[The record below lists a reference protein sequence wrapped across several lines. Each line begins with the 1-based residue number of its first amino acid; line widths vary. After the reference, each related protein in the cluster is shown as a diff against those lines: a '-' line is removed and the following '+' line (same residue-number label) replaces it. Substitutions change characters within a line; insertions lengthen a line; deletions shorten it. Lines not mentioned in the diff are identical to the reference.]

1 MVTITPKACE
11 TIKSIVAEE
20 KKDDP
25 IRIVFAGYSCSGPA
39 FMMAF
44 DKKKDDDIELKEDG
58 ITLIYDKTLEE
69 SLKGATIDSVDT
81 PQGPGVIV
89 KVKADSTASCGDTCA
104 GCH

>member
-1 MVTITPKACE
+1 MTITPKACE

-44 DKKKDDDIELKEDG
+44 DKKKDEDVEVKENG
-58 ITLIYDKTLEE
+58 ITLIYDRTLEE
-69 SLKGATIDSVDT
+69 SLREATIDSVDT
-81 PQGPGVIV
+81 PQGPGVVV
-89 KVKADSTASCGDTCA
+89 KVKSASSCSSACA

>member
-11 TIKSIVAEE
+11 TIKSIIAEE
-20 KKDDP
+20 KRDDP

-44 DKKKDDDIELKEDG
+44 DKKKDDDLELKEDG
-58 ITLIYDKTLEE
+58 ITLIYEKGLED
-69 SLKGATIDSVDT
+69 SLKEATIDSVDT
-81 PQGPGVIV
+81 PQGPGVV
-89 KVKADSTASCGDTCA
+89 VRLKSTGDSCAGACA

>member
-44 DKKKDDDIELKEDG
+44 DKKKDDDIVLKEDG

-81 PQGPGVIV
+81 PQGPGVVVRV
-89 KVKADSTASCGDTCA
+89 KSEASCGSACA

>member
-11 TIKSIVAEE
+11 TIKSIIAEE
-20 KKDDP
+20 KRDDP

-44 DKKKDDDIELKEDG
+44 DKKKDEDLELKEDG
-58 ITLIYDKTLEE
+58 ITLIYEKGLEE
-69 SLKGATIDSVDT
+69 SLREATIDSVDT
-81 PQGPGVIV
+81 PQGPGVV
-89 KVKADSTASCGDTCA
+89 VRVKAAAGSCAGACA

>member
-11 TIKSIVAEE
+11 TIKSIIAEE
-20 KKDDP
+20 KRDDP

-44 DKKKDDDIELKEDG
+44 DKKKEDDLELKEDG
-58 ITLIYDKTLEE
+58 ITLIYEKGLEE
-69 SLKGATIDSVDT
+69 SLKEATIDSVDT
-81 PQGPGVIV
+81 PQGPGVV
-89 KVKADSTASCGDTCA
+89 VRLKAADSCAGSCA

>member
-11 TIKSIVAEE
+11 TIKAIVAEE
-20 KKDDP
+20 KKNDP

-44 DKKKDDDIELKEDG
+44 DKKKDGDLEVKEDG
-58 ITLIYDKTLEE
+58 ITLIYEKNLEE
-69 SLKGATIDSVDT
+69 NLREATIDAVDT
-81 PQGPGVIV
+81 PQGPGVVV
-89 KVKADSTASCGDTCA
+89 KVKNAGGSCAGSCA

>member
-11 TIKSIVAEE
+11 TIKAIVAEE

-44 DKKKDDDIELKEDG
+44 DKKKDEDVELKEDG
-58 ITLIYDKTLEE
+58 ITLIYDKSLEE
-69 SLKGATIDSVDT
+69 NLKEATIDSVDT
-81 PQGPGVIV
+81 PQGPGVV
-89 KVKADSTASCGDTCA
+89 VRVKAPEGSCSGTCA

>member
-11 TIKSIVAEE
+11 TIKAIVAEE

-44 DKKKDDDIELKEDG
+44 DKKKDEDVELKEDG
-58 ITLIYDKTLEE
+58 ITLIYDKSLEDN
-69 SLKGATIDSVDT
+69 LKDATIDSVDT
-81 PQGPGVIV
+81 PQGPGVV
-89 KVKADSTASCGDTCA
+89 VRVKAAEGSCGGTCA

>member
-11 TIKSIVAEE
+11 TIKSIIAEE

-58 ITLIYDKTLEE
+58 ITLIYEKGLEDN
-69 SLKGATIDSVDT
+69 LKEATIDSVDT
-81 PQGPGVIV
+81 PQGPGVVVRV
-89 KVKADSTASCGDTCA
+89 KSAEGSCAATCA